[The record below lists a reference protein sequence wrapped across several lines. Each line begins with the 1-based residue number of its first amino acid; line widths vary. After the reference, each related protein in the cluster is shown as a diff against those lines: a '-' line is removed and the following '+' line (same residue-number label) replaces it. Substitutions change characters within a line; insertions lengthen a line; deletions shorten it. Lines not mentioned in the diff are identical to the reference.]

1 MGQKYNDDYIRKKER
16 KKERK
21 KGKETSQQ
29 KERETK
35 LRSDVINENNA

>member
-21 KGKETSQQ
+21 RNFTTKR
-29 KERETK
+29 ERETK